1 MSWLLS
7 PWWERSAAGPLLALP
22 WSFLADR
29 QGKKKN
35 LSQARCPYYLTLAQK
50 KTVQSR
56 ISSTRRAL
64 RKAKWQLS
72 LSQMHETNLSD
83 SLECQHPAWPTRP
96 RSFPGLP
103 DEWRSHRQDQE
114 PGASHESGPL
124 GAAESSS
131 RSARSEKILSVKSSQ
146 DKGQAILCRPT
157 RESTGRAEGPATTS
171 RTYRL
176 TCLLLWHFHELLVCW
191 TLVGDDQTQQD
202 WLNRS
207 HTAGICQVGQPDCLD
222 H

>member
-1 MSWLLS
+1 M
-7 PWWERSAAGPLLALP
+7 LALP

-29 QGKKKN
+29 QGKTQSSKDALTIWHQLNKTWPPETKLIT
-35 LSQARCPYYLTLAQK
+35 LSQNHGT
-50 KTVQSR
+50 
-56 ISSTRRAL
+56 
-64 RKAKWQLS
+64 
-72 LSQMHETNLSD
+72 HLSD
-83 SLECQHPAWPTRP
+83 SLKCQHPAWPTWP
-96 RSFPGLP
+96 RSLPGLP
-103 DEWRSHRQDQE
+103 DEWRSHRLDQE